1 MESILYV
8 GMDVHKDTNS
18 VCAYDAKND
27 KYLYEH
33 KMKANSKNVVK
44 YLNSVKEKMGDV
56 IFVCGYEA
64 DPTGFGLYRDLQKAG
79 IVCVVMVPTSLKRAC
94 GLRT

>member
-27 KYLYEH
+27 RNIYEH

-56 IFVCGYEA
+56 TFVCGYEA
-64 DPTGFGLYRDLQKAG
+64 GLTGFGFTGIYR
-79 IVCVVMVPTSLKRAC
+79 KR
-94 GLRT
+94 G